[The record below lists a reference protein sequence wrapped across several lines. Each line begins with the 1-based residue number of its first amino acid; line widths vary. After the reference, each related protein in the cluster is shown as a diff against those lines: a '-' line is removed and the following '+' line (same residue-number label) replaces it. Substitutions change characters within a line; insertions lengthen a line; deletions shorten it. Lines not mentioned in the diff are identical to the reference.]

1 MQKLGITVCL
11 LFLSIMVLAQ
21 TYDLTDQST
30 IIIKGTST
38 MHDWESVVDK
48 PTGFLDVTINERT
61 ISSIN
66 DLRIDLSVESIE
78 SGKKKM
84 NKLTYEAF
92 SSDEHPQITFEM
104 TSLKSLKD
112 GQATVLGQL
121 RMAGAT
127 REVEI
132 SGVIKNTN
140 DGVEIVASQVINM
153 EQFGMERPTAMLG
166 AIKVGP
172 EVTVD
177 FNLIFKPTQ
186 TIKKTNQK
194 F

>member
-1 MQKLGITVCL
+1 MKSIVFIICLFIVSVTVN
-11 LFLSIMVLAQ
+11 AQ
-21 TYDLTDQST
+21 HYELNENSK
-30 IIIKGTST
+30 ILIKGTST
-38 MHDWESVVDK
+38 MHDWESTVENM
-48 PTGFLDVTINERT
+48 TGHLTLAAEEDEIL
-61 ISSIN
+61 SI
-66 DLRIDLSVESIE
+66 DALQFDIEVESIE

-140 DGVEIVASQVINM
+140 DGVEIVASHVINM

-177 FNLIFKPTQ
+177 FNLVF
-186 TIKKTNQK
+186 KTNTND
-194 F
+194 